1 MNILTAF
8 ENRSGAKSVNL
19 HMKPRIH
26 SRSPHEITKSELN
39 RVDNSS
45 HKLEVK
51 PLSRPPSGLKQR
63 RFSCKK
69 TNKRISICDKS
80 KVFES
85 SQENIKENMIFVRKY
100 QIPEKRPT
108 VRRRN
113 TQVIIKKVFNMTQT
127 DLSDEE
133 AKSNK

>member
-1 MNILTAF
+1 MNILTIF

-19 HMKPRIH
+19 YAKQRIH
-26 SRSPHEITKSELN
+26 SRSPHEITKSDLN
-39 RVDNSS
+39 QIDISH

-69 TNKRISICDKS
+69 NTKRISNCDRS
-80 KVFES
+80 RISES

-100 QIPEKRPT
+100 EIPEKRPI

-133 AKSNK
+133 AKSKK